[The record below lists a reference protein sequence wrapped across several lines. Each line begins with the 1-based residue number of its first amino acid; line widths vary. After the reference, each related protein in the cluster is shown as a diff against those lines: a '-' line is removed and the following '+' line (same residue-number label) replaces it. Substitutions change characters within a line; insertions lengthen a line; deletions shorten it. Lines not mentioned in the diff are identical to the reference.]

1 MSDMYS
7 TDAATARLPP
17 GTRLNGIFEIE
28 RRIASGGMGEVYR
41 GRAIETGDPV
51 AIKVMRTDLADN
63 ETALALFRKEASALH
78 YIHHEAIVRYYI
90 FSSDPGIR
98 RHYLAMEF
106 VDGQPLSELL
116 KHGPVT
122 FEAVRLLQQRLA
134 AGLHAAHQGGIIHR
148 DVSPDNV
155 LIPGGDVGRAKIIDF
170 GIARSSRVGD
180 GTIIGSGF
188 AGKYNYVSP
197 EQLGL
202 FGGDVTAKSD
212 IYSLGLVLA
221 ECLSGQP
228 IDMGGSQFEVI
239 EKRRALPHLGAV
251 DLRFRP
257 LLEHMLQPDPR
268 DRPES
273 MAAVAAWR
281 PDVAAKG
288 RPAAARGRGQGVAN
302 APPPAAKPGL
312 GRKLAFGAV
321 ALVLLMGLGSVGVYI
336 AREFGSAPA
345 AGPQPNPEGP
355 TLTPGNG
362 AAQRRDDERR
372 AADDAARQ
380 RAEADARKRADDEV
394 RQRAEIDAKKQED
407 ARKQDDARKR
417 AEANLKTGPAKFS
430 PTERPSA
437 DPRERISQ
445 FVNAYDGGNCFF
457 VVPVTVADGK
467 ATLEGYGSS
476 VAPFEVLDYE
486 FKRQNGFEASIG
498 VHQVTP
504 SQCAAVSFLS
514 RMRNQPGTAPRLDI
528 STAALRS
535 GGALTG
541 SVADFGARNV
551 DLLLVADDGYV
562 HNLSG
567 MLRPSGDTKSFNLR
581 LQRTD
586 PGPAQPQLLFAVASA
601 RPLEALKAPQ
611 LGTADQVFAQV
622 FNEGL
627 QSGQAINVSA
637 KYFKLD
643 K

>member
-41 GRAIETGDPV
+41 GHAIETGDLV

-78 YIHHEAIVRYYI
+78 NIHHEAIVRYYI

-116 KHGPVT
+116 KHGPLT

-134 AGLHAAHQGGIIHR
+134 AGLQAAHEGGIIHR

-170 GIARSSRVGD
+170 GIARSNRVGD

-202 FGGDVTAKSD
+202 FGGNVTAKSD

-221 ECLSGQP
+221 ECLSGLP

-239 EKRRALPHLGAV
+239 EKRRVLPRLGAV
-251 DLRFRP
+251 DRRYHP

-273 MAAVAAWR
+273 MTAVAAWR
-281 PDVAAKG
+281 PNAESPGARTPAVRGRLAAT
-288 RPAAARGRGQGVAN
+288 PAARGPQVTKKSGI
-302 APPPAAKPGL
+302 
-312 GRKLAFGAV
+312 GRKLAM
-321 ALVLLMGLGSVGVYI
+321 ALGGVVLLIGIGSVTFVFVKNADLSPSPKPPAFNGLTPVPSRPPI
-336 AREFGSAPA
+336 VNPPPIPDVTPPPSAPVKLP
-345 AGPQPNPEGP
+345 AGPI
-355 TLTPGNG
+355 PGT
-362 AAQRRDDERR
+362 
-372 AADDAARQ
+372 DAPSM
-380 RAEADARKRADDEV
+380 
-394 RQRAEIDAKKQED
+394 IPP
-407 ARKQDDARKR
+407 
-417 AEANLKTGPAKFS
+417 ANGPAPRPPGK
-430 PTERPSA
+430 PTAGQITLQEPPPA
-437 DPRERISQ
+437 NPRDRITQ
-445 FVNAYDGGNCFF
+445 FIDKYDGGNCFF
-457 VVPVTVADGK
+457 VAPVTVADGK
-467 ATLEGYGSS
+467 ATLEGYGNS

-504 SQCAAVSFLS
+504 SQCPAVSFLS
-514 RMRNQPGTAPRLDI
+514 RVRNQPGTAPRLDI

-535 GGALTG
+535 NGILAG
-541 SVADFGARNV
+541 SIADVGNRIVN
-551 DLLLVADDGYV
+551 LLLVADDGYV
-562 HNLSG
+562 HNLTSALG
-567 MLRPSGDTKSFNLR
+567 PSGDTKSFSRR
-581 LQRTD
+581 LERTD
-586 PGPAQPQLLFAVASA
+586 PGAAPQLLFAVVSA
-601 RPLEALKAPQ
+601 KPLVALKSSQPGTADQ
-611 LGTADQVFAQV
+611 VLGTADQVFSQV
-622 FNEGL
+622 FTEAL
-627 QSGQAINVSA
+627 QSGQSLNVSA
-637 KYFKLD
+637 KYFKLE